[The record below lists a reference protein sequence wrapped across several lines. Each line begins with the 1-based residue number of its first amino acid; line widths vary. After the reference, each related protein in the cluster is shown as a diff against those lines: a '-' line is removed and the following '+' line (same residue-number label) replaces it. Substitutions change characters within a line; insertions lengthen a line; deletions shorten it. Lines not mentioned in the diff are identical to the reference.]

1 MHFSNYRYLTFT
13 LHMYSL
19 QLHVYMIGQDGLH
32 TELKDVPMKDLHS
45 ELQEV
50 TDWFTLG
57 VYLDVPTPLLVAIR
71 NDYTDTDQCRVEM
84 LIAWSKQEMPTWPRV
99 VHALGEMGMTE
110 LAIALAEKYGRIL

>member
-32 TELKDVPMKDLHS
+32 TELKDVPMKDLLS

-71 NDYTDTDQCRVEM
+71 NDHTDTDQCRMEM

-99 VHALGEMGMTE
+99 VHALGEMGMTK
-110 LAIALAEKYGRIL
+110 LPTALAEKYGRIL

>member
-1 MHFSNYRYLTFT
+1 MHFSNYRYLTFA
-13 LHMYSL
+13 LHMYTL
-19 QLHVYMIGQDGLH
+19 QLHVCMIGQDGH
-32 TELKDVPMKDLHS
+32 HFELKDVPMKDLRS

-84 LIAWSKQEMPTWPRV
+84 LITWSKQEMPTWPRV
-99 VHALGEMGMTE
+99 VHALGEMEMTK

>member
-13 LHMYSL
+13 LHTCTL
-19 QLHVYMIGQDGLH
+19 QLHVYMIGLDGHH
-32 TELKDVPMKDLHS
+32 TELKDMPMEDLLS
-45 ELQEV
+45 ELREV

-57 VYLDVPTPLLVAIR
+57 LWLEVPTPLLTAIR

-84 LIAWSKQEMPTWPRV
+84 LIAWSKQEIPTWPRV
-99 VHALGEMGMTE
+99 VCALGEMGMTK